1 MKDGR
6 TAISWP
12 ERNAGALLSGAAA
25 VVFAAAV
32 AMGAIGN
39 EPTAMAFMAASLVAL
54 LAGVFAGR
62 VVKAGKDGVTLVPL
76 GELLAAANEL
86 ERERPDD
93 KGIVD
98 VFRQVIR
105 ELPSGDDPESTVDR
119 AVKRAAESAETES
132 KLVEEAVK
140 RLVEDDWEVDRQPQF
155 GDAPRPDFLARRSG
169 EILVGEVKSD
179 RKSLDFD
186 LVDRFSEIEAAVRS
200 AEGAP
205 GAPAPEIRPML
216 VLGAARGRP
225 TTVERDLEQRAGA
238 QIMKIDPSTLH

>member
-1 MKDGR
+1 
-6 TAISWP
+6 
-12 ERNAGALLSGAAA
+12 LLSVAAA
-25 VVFAAAV
+25 VIFAAAV
-32 AMGAIGN
+32 AMGATGR
-39 EPTAMAFMAASLVAL
+39 EPTAVAFMAASLVAL

-62 VVKAGKDGVTLVPL
+62 VVKAGKDGITLVPL
-76 GELLAAANEL
+76 QELLAAANEL

-105 ELPSGDDPESTVDR
+105 ELSSGDDPESTVDR

-132 KLVEEAVK
+132 KLADEAVR
-140 RLVEDDWEVDRQPQF
+140 RLTEDGWIVDRQPQL

-179 RKSLDFD
+179 RGSLDPD
-186 LVDRFSEIEAAVRS
+186 LLDRFSEIETAVRGS
-200 AEGAP
+200 VDD
-205 GAPAPEIRPML
+205 APAPEIRPML

-225 TTVERDLEQRAGA
+225 TIVERDLEHDAGA
-238 QIMKIDPSTLH
+238 QIMKINPSTLH